1 MPLKLEVR
9 AVVAEEH
16 ARVPHGD
23 DSIAHGAANLHVGVA
38 VGLDPQ
44 VIPDASQVASA
55 VPQTFGV
62 DRIARGFLVGHQGP
76 VEPAPP
82 RAALWWP
89 VPSFAD
95 FVIVTSEMI

>member
-1 MPLKLEVR
+1 
-9 AVVAEEH
+9 VVAEEH

-23 DSIAHGAANLHVGVA
+23 DSIAHGASNLHVGVA

-55 VPQTFGV
+55 VPQTFSV
-62 DRIARGFLVGHQGP
+62 DRIARGFLVGHQGL
-76 VEPAPP
+76 VEP
-82 RAALWWP
+82 ALWWP